1 MRLPSTDEI
10 TALRKDI
17 GLQEYIE
24 NQILDEEN
32 HNETIADEFL
42 VSQLQDFYIRDE
54 TIHFLDKF
62 VDNLDDFEKVEIVD
76 QFQNHLLKLNQAIQ
90 HDDELYDVAELEFF
104 PSE

>member
-42 VSQLQDFYIRDE
+42 VSQFAL
-54 TIHFLDKF
+54 
-62 VDNLDDFEKVEIVD
+62 
-76 QFQNHLLKLNQAIQ
+76 
-90 HDDELYDVAELEFF
+90 
-104 PSE
+104 